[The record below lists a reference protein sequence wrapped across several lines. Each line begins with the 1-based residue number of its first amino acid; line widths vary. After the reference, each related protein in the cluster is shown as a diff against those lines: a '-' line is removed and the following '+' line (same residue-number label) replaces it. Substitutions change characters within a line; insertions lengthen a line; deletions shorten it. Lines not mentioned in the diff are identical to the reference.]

1 MPIMPSDEA
10 TELQVAFAR
19 YRAAQA
25 RLRGHRKPSL
35 EEVEA
40 ALEAR
45 VALFRCLVDS
55 GWQPP
60 EPLAR
65 QINLDAAIVDQPHG
79 ALGG

>member
-10 TELQVAFAR
+10 AELRAAFAR

-35 EEVEA
+35 DEVED

-55 GWQPP
+55 GWVPP
-60 EPLAR
+60 EPVSK
-65 QINLDAAIVDQPHG
+65 QIDLDAALVQQPHG
-79 ALGG
+79 SLGG